1 MVKRIVSISFSSLF
15 KKVLQKKM
23 FLTWSSFKDISK
35 VKYLQNLWCYMDTKR
50 KKNNCNEFDIFDEYI
65 SEHFVSLYWLPE
77 DFS

>member
-65 SEHFVSLYWLPE
+65 SEHFVSLY
-77 DFS
+77 